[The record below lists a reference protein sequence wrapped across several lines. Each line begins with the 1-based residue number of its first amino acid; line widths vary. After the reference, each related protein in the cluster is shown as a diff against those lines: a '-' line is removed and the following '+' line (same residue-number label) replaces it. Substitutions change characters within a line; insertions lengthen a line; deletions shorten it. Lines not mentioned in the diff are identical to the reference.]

1 MFKNFIRNF
10 KKFFDFPKES
20 VNKDN
25 EQNKIFYSFYTWSD
39 NQYQNFMI
47 DILRKLEPRKFAER
61 EYINYELDE
70 VNEIIFIEKGE
81 YDIGYEVNKMEK
93 FKLRMGD
100 NSVIGAFNICFNKRQ
115 IFIHRTYKECFGFSI
130 RKSNWKEIMDEF
142 PEFFAILKRKVL
154 HEYITK
160 IRKPLMGFK
169 DKDIIHY
176 D

>member
-1 MFKNFIRNF
+1 
-10 KKFFDFPKES
+10 
-20 VNKDN
+20 
-25 EQNKIFYSFYTWSD
+25 
-39 NQYQNFMI
+39 MI
-47 DILRKLEPRKFAER
+47 EVLRKLEPRKFGSR

-93 FKLRMGD
+93 FKLRMGE

-115 IFIHRTYKECFGFSI
+115 IFIHRTHTECFGFSI
-130 RKSNWKEIMDEF
+130 RKSYWKEIMDDY

-160 IRKPLMGFK
+160 IRKPLMAFK

-176 D
+176 DQRADF